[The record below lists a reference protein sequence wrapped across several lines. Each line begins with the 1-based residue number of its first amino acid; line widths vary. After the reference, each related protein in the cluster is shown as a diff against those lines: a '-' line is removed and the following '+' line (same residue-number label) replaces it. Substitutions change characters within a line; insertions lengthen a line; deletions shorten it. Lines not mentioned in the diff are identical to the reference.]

1 MLGQLQWPGSI
12 QGCLVVVSQLL
23 LRILARVPDP
33 GAKRVLELTVIMRM
47 ISIAQVTHGEE
58 GCQHWKPP

>member
-1 MLGQLQWPGSI
+1 MTCCLQHG
-12 QGCLVVVSQLL
+12 LD
-23 LRILARVPDP
+23 DP
-33 GAKRVLELTVIMRM
+33 GANRVLELTVIMRV

>member
-1 MLGQLQWPGSI
+1 MMVEAIKVAGPPGTWVCNLGTW
-12 QGCLVVVSQLL
+12 
-23 LRILARVPDP
+23 
-33 GAKRVLELTVIMRM
+33 VIMRV